1 MAAVTAPQFTYG
13 WWSATWMLTR
23 RELRD
28 TLRDW
33 RMVTPI
39 LLLTLVFPVIMTVTA
54 DVAQNFV
61 NRFNTPLI
69 GERVIP
75 FLLMIVGF
83 FPISFSLVIALE
95 AFVGERERKSL
106 EPLLATPLTNAQLYV
121 GKTLASVIPSLG
133 AAYLGIGFYLLG
145 LLIFR
150 GWTPP
155 LILLAQVLALTTI
168 EGIVMVAGAVVVSS
182 RATSVRAANLLA
194 SFIIIPMALLVQ
206 AESVIMFM
214 ANYDVLWGIV
224 LALIVVALILI
235 RMGLS
240 LFNREEL
247 LGREIDQLSV
257 RGTLRKAWQYWSS
270 VTPFDA
276 PQRFAWANVYRRQI
290 PAALRRQRGALIA
303 VLAAMVAAVA
313 AAWLYAGSLRVP
325 ADLLGALRT
334 GLSGLSSD
342 SFSAESFQALLP
354 GARERGV
361 FMAIFENNVGSLLL
375 AGLLSM
381 FSFGALAIVML
392 LIAIAPIGFIMPI
405 VGLAGLSPLTF
416 VAAFVLPHGLFELP
430 AALIA
435 TAAALRIGASLV
447 NRDPRLT
454 LGENWL
460 LAIVDFF
467 KLFVF
472 VVLPLLLI
480 AALIEAFVTP
490 AVVCAV
496 YGCGG

>member
-1 MAAVTAPQFTYG
+1 MTTTATPQSTAG
-13 WWSATWMLTR
+13 SWWTGTWLLTR

-39 LLLTLVFPVIMTVTA
+39 VLLTLVFPVIMTFTA
-54 DVAQNFV
+54 NVAQNFV

-69 GERVIP
+69 GERIIP

-106 EPLLATPLTNAQLYV
+106 EPLLATPLTNGQLYV
-121 GKTLASVIPSLG
+121 GKMLASMIPALG
-133 AAYLGIGFYLLG
+133 AAYLGIGFYLVG

-155 LILLAQVLALTTI
+155 LILLAQVLSLTTI

-214 ANYDVLWGIV
+214 AIYDVMWGIV
-224 LALIVVALILI
+224 LALVVVALILI

-257 RGTLRKAWQYWSS
+257 RGTFAKIRAYWLSA
-270 VTPFDA
+270 A
-276 PQRFAWANVYRRQI
+276 PTEEPRRFSLAEVYRRQV
-290 PAALRRQRGALIA
+290 PAALRRQRGALTA
-303 VLAAMVAAVA
+303 VMVAVA
-313 AAWLYAGSLRVP
+313 AAIGAAVLLARSLTLP
-325 ADLLGALRT
+325 PDLLHTLRDA
-334 GLSGLSSD
+334 LSGLGANA
-342 SFSAESFQALLP
+342 FSAENFQALLP
-354 GARERGV
+354 GAAERGL
-361 FMAIFENNVGSLLL
+361 FLAILENNAGSLLL
-375 AGLLSM
+375 AGVLSV

-392 LIAIAPIGFIMPI
+392 LIAIAPIGLVAPI
-405 VGLAGLSPLTF
+405 VGAAGLNPLTF
-416 VAAFVLPHGLFELP
+416 VAAFVLPHGIFELP
-430 AALIA
+430 AAFIA

-447 NRDPRLT
+447 NRDPHLT

-460 LAIVDFF
+460 LAIMDFV
-467 KLFVF
+467 KLFIF
-472 VVLPLLLI
+472 VVLPLLVL
-480 AALIEAFVTP
+480 AALFEAYVTP
-490 AVVCAV
+490 QVVCGV
-496 YGCGG
+496 YGCR